1 MSDIS
6 LPGLHQVE
14 VGCIVLLI
22 HQQLVHTNHTRRH
35 CDHGQARLPGLL
47 LVPHVQLSEQLL
59 CKTLHAG
66 MTGDLPNV
74 AGPLG
79 AETCVGIVP
88 SMLIQVT
95 WHVIRVVVACIDCT
109 ATTLMICYVT

>member
-6 LPGLHQVE
+6 LPGLHQIE

-22 HQQLVHTNHTRRH
+22 HQQLVHADHARRD
-35 CDHGQARLPGLL
+35 CDHGQPRLPGLL
-47 LVPHVQLSEQLL
+47 LVPHVQLSEQLF

-66 MTGDLPNV
+66 MTGDLPGV

-79 AETCVGIVP
+79 AETCFGIVA
-88 SMLIQVT
+88 SMLTQVT
-95 WHVIRVVVACIDCT
+95 
-109 ATTLMICYVT
+109 